1 MPSLGDQ
8 LNSFKAKMRSAPVL
22 GKRTATARP
31 PEPATTVKEEEPSKK
46 QKLTPLAATMYNM
59 NAGGSHKS
67 TQFLHAMEYLKRVE
81 RPVTFEELQ
90 SYLSFPV
97 EPLMQLL
104 HDSTHLRVQGDTVT
118 YVSKFGVYSAD
129 DLLRYLNNS
138 QSFQGL
144 PVKDLKDG
152 WSGALPTIANLE
164 AEQKIIVLR
173 NRKDNSPRLI
183 WPNKGG
189 AIGKVDPKFVS
200 LWQSARVPSANDLPG
215 NLERVGLKPS
225 SVDPSKVKREPKA
238 PQEKK
243 AKRRTPRTKI
253 TNTHMKGLLKDF

>member
-1 MPSLGDQ
+1 MPSLNDQ

-22 GKRTATARP
+22 GKRTATTRA
-31 PEPATTVKEEEPSKK
+31 PEPAQEPAPEPDSKRSK
-46 QKLTPLAATMYNM
+46 ITPFAAYMPSVT
-59 NAGGSHKS
+59 AGSHRN
-67 TQFLHAMEYLKRVE
+67 TQFVHAMEYLKKVE
-81 RPVTFEELQ
+81 RPVTFEDLQ

-104 HDSTHLRVQGDTVT
+104 ENNPHLRVNGDTVT
-118 YVSKFGVYSAD
+118 YVSKLGVYSGD
-129 DLLRYLNNS
+129 DLLRYLH
-138 QSFQGL
+138 QMVTFQGI
-144 PVKDLKDG
+144 PVRDLKDG

-189 AIGKVDPKFVS
+189 PIGKVDPKFVS
-200 LWQSARVPSANDLPG
+200 LWQSALVPSANDLPG

-225 SVDPSKVKREPKA
+225 SVDPSKVKRENQST
-238 PQEKK
+238 QEKK
-243 AKRRTPRTKI
+243 PKRRTPRSKI
-253 TNTHMKGLLKDF
+253 TNTHMKGLLKDFT